1 MPRMRTAGK
10 VLELTQAEDPGTEV
24 TLHYIR
30 QLIKTGAV
38 PCVTVGRKKLVDADH
53 LIQRI
58 AEGAVPAMTTAPPGA
73 GDVIPLAPKV
83 RRVAL

>member
-10 VLELTQAEDPGTEV
+10 VLEIIQAEDPGTEV

-38 PCVTVGRKKLVDADH
+38 PSVAVGRKRLVDADD

-58 AEGAVPAMTTAPPGA
+58 AAGMVPAVSEGPKKEA
-73 GDVIPLAPKV
+73 VIPLGPKV
-83 RRVAL
+83 RRVEI

>member
-10 VLELTQAEDPGTEV
+10 VLELIRTEDPGTEV

-30 QLIKTGAV
+30 QLIKVGAV
-38 PCVTVGRKKLVDADH
+38 PSVAVGRKRLVDADD

-58 AEGAVPAMTTAPPGA
+58 VAGTVPAVAENQKEDA
-73 GDVIPLAPKV
+73 VIPLSPKV
-83 RRVAL
+83 RRNL

>member
-10 VLELTQAEDPGTEV
+10 VLEIIQAEDPGTEV

-38 PCVTVGRKKLVDADH
+38 PSVAVGRKRLVDADDV
-53 LIQRI
+53 IQRI
-58 AEGAVPAMTTAPPGA
+58 AAGTVPAVDVRPKEAPI
-73 GDVIPLAPKV
+73 IPLGPKV